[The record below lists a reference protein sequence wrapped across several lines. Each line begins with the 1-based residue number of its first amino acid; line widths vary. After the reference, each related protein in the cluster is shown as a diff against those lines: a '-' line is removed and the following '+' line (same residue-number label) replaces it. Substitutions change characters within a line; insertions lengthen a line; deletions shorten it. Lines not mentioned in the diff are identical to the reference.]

1 MYKILILISFSFIFS
16 QSILH
21 IPIEECTEGNPVLIE
36 AFIDLPEYE
45 IKKVSLFFR
54 KKGDVKYIELPMF
67 KIDVQYLGEI
77 PPNFVTLDGLEY
89 FIIVDT
95 YNMGFIGL
103 PNIDPPNNPFL
114 ILGNKKREISSN
126 YLLDELNANYTILSP
141 EPDSRVID
149 EDVMISVSY
158 FEMDNIDIEKVRVYH
173 NEVDVS
179 NLVEFRY
186 NHFVLPRGR
195 YYRFK

>member
-1 MYKILILISFSFIFS
+1 MYKIFILISLSFISS

-21 IPIEECTEGNPVLIE
+21 IPIEEATEQNPILVE
-36 AFIDLPEYE
+36 AFIDLPDYE

-54 KKGDVKYIELPMF
+54 SKGDVKYIESPMF

-77 PPNFVTLDGLEY
+77 HANFVDLNGIEY

-114 ILGNKKREISSN
+114 ILANEKKRN
-126 YLLDELNANYTILSP
+126 
-141 EPDSRVID
+141 
-149 EDVMISVSY
+149 
-158 FEMDNIDIEKVRVYH
+158 F
-173 NEVDVS
+173 
-179 NLVEFRY
+179 F
-186 NHFVLPRGR
+186 
-195 YYRFK
+195 

>member
-21 IPIEECTEGNPVLIE
+21 IPIEESTENNPVLIE

-173 NEVDVS
+173 N
-179 NLVEFRY
+179 
-186 NHFVLPRGR
+186 
-195 YYRFK
+195 